1 MAQKLLLV
9 NERRRRKTSR
19 VTPVTSLNNIM
30 LKIFT
35 FLLNMFICNPEKEVE
50 NSTKK
55 PQYKVVSIKSW

>member
-9 NERRRRKTSR
+9 NERRRIKTSR

-55 PQYKVVSIKSW
+55 PQ